1 MELRLGRGSPLHFP
15 GPLESHRPLN
25 KEWDLPGRRRRGGKM
40 LRSSCHT
47 WAVCFK
53 SSVKEGAFL
62 RRARIGCGQG
72 CSPMGLVSSSGPG
85 SQARASPTSSLAW
98 PPLDKDSHWEGR
110 MQHLGVPKTIFTSG
124 INCKALK
131 SPRPPSF

>member
-1 MELRLGRGSPLHFP
+1 
-15 GPLESHRPLN
+15 
-25 KEWDLPGRRRRGGKM
+25 M

-53 SSVKEGAFL
+53 SSVKERAAPQPSSDGPALAVDRGAP
-62 RRARIGCGQG
+62 
-72 CSPMGLVSSSGPG
+72 PMGLVSSSGPG